1 MAVNVTFARRALK
14 SARKIKQSDRRI
26 YESLSRRFEK
36 LAENPEPPDS
46 KQVKGPAALR
56 TIPFH
61 GDYGRIIYRI
71 VSEEEVKVLM
81 VGTREEI
88 YPQVKEWVSSMF

>member
-1 MAVNVTFARRALK
+1 MAAKITFTRRALK
-14 SARKIKQSDRRI
+14 STRKIKQSDRRV
-26 YESLSRRFEK
+26 YESLARRYEK

-46 KQVKGPAALR
+46 KPMKGPAALR

-88 YPQVKEWVSSMF
+88 YPQVKEWVSGMF